1 MDFHHDTHSHPF
13 IAATT
18 GAQSGSFTIPTTGE
32 TSANVWYRICLTVR
46 DSAGLTHTTQRDI
59 FPRKVVLTLATNPAG
74 LQVKLDGQPVA
85 TPLSFDAVVGMVRT
99 IEATTP
105 QSSGPTTYTFASW
118 SDGGAAS
125 HSISTPATNTT
136 YTAAYQA
143 SGSTGPP
150 IALVQHA
157 GKDAGTTTSS
167 SLAFA
172 ASNTAG
178 NWIAV
183 VDPRG
188 WRSGHAFTVS
198 DTRGNTYRK
207 AIQFNETV
215 DATTLGLF
223 YAENIAGGANTVT
236 VSELSSRA
244 RCALPSWSM
253 PGWRPRT
260 RWT

>member
-1 MDFHHDTHSHPF
+1 M
-13 IAATT
+13 
-18 GAQSGSFTIPTTGE
+18 
-32 TSANVWYRICLTVR
+32 WYRIYLTVR
-46 DSAGLTHTTQRDI
+46 DSGGLTHTTQRDI
-59 FPRKVVLTLATNPAG
+59 LPRKVVLTLATNPAG
-74 LQVKLDGQPVA
+74 LQLKLDGQPVA
-85 TPLSFDAVVGMVRT
+85 TPLSFDAVVGMART

-136 YTAAYQA
+136 YTATYQA

-167 SLAFA
+167 SLAFP
-172 ASNTAG
+172 SNNTAG

-183 VDPRG
+183 AIRAGRDGPDVH
-188 WRSGHAFTVS
+188 GHA
-198 DTRGNTYRK
+198 TRA
-207 AIQFNETV
+207 AIRIAKRSSSTRPS
-215 DATTLGLF
+215 TPRRWRIF

-236 VSELSSRA
+236 VSELILAA
-244 RCALPSWSM
+244 RCASRSSSM
-253 PGWRPRT
+253 RGWRPSNSLDVTAT
-260 RWT
+260 RAGHQRAPTTARPRRRRRVATW